1 MAKDALGD
9 ILLLGGLAVGG
20 YFVWQWFSGMSATSA
35 TPVTTATPTPTPAPT
50 PGVSTITQQMQNAA
64 AANSIIQAQGGQ
76 GDAYQWATIWAS
88 IGQPALTNVNGIFFP
103 NGVPANASSLA
114 NTAGN
119 SQQGLPLMSLST
131 FLTNLSATGVKG
143 LSGVPNLMNYLTRLQ
158 MQQLA
163 RGGR

>member
-1 MAKDALGD
+1 MAKDALGE

-35 TPVTTATPTPTPAPT
+35 TPVTTANPRPPRRQLPGSRRSRSRCRTRRPQTRLFRLKAGKAMPTNGRRSGRHRAAGADKCERNLFPEWGSRECIE
-50 PGVSTITQQMQNAA
+50 PGQH
-64 AANSIIQAQGGQ
+64 GGEF
-76 GDAYQWATIWAS
+76 AE
-88 IGQPALTNVNGIFFP
+88 
-103 NGVPANASSLA
+103 
-114 NTAGN
+114 
-119 SQQGLPLMSLST
+119 GLPLMSLST